1 MTFSCMVLLSF
12 LLSYAIIMIGSAH
25 CLHPLDLACDVIDNR
40 VERKRPQYVQLISKQ
55 MVRVFF
61 WVCVRRSLQK
71 HTQNRFC
78 WCNKASDKFGVF
90 SLLFMQLNTLI
101 ITVSHLET

>member
-1 MTFSCMVLLSF
+1 MVLLLSF

-61 WVCVRRSLQK
+61 LGMCSEK
-71 HTQNRFC
+71 PAEAHP
-78 WCNKASDKFGVF
+78 
-90 SLLFMQLNTLI
+90 
-101 ITVSHLET
+101 E